1 MWGLGNKKS
10 IDRFISGDGVVLD
23 LTASRVWRPWSIAN
37 VLLRLNLVLLSS
49 EISYHT
55 SDAVLELA
63 VLGGVDERVDTTVG
77 VHQNLAEVEEPVNSF
92 YLLIKKTEKCTWW
105 RWWFQLPKS
114 GRRLWRWLE
123 NVLESI
129 LMTYIDLVWE
139 HDLILCEYWWP
150 CNFEA
155 KTWWNFEYVDIVGL
169 ENVLERISGDRRSV
183 EGAEVVEQC

>member
-10 IDRFISGDGVVLD
+10 IDRFISGDGYVLD
-23 LTASRVWRPWSIAN
+23 LTASRVWRPLSIVN

-139 HDLILCEYWWP
+139 HDLICMWILMALQFWSEDLMKFWVCWYCRIRKCTWEDQWW
-150 CNFEA
+150 
-155 KTWWNFEYVDIVGL
+155 
-169 ENVLERISGDRRSV
+169 
-183 EGAEVVEQC
+183 